1 VSLLRLSGVTA
12 FYGASQALFG
22 VDLDLREGEAAALLG
37 RNGMGKTTTIHTI
50 FGAPRARSGEI
61 EFDGRDITSTPTHLI
76 ARLGIGLT
84 PEGRRCFPNLTV
96 EENLRAAARPGPW
109 TMASV
114 CDLFPRLAE
123 RAGQAAATLSG
134 GEQQMLAIA
143 RALTTNPK
151 LLVLDEATEGLAPLM
166 RKEIWASVRRL
177 KAEAG
182 LSMLIVD
189 KSLRELA
196 EIADRA
202 FILQRGQTVWTGD
215 IAAIDDDLKA
225 SLLGV

>member
-1 VSLLRLSGVTA
+1 
-12 FYGASQALFG
+12 
-22 VDLDLREGEAAALLG
+22 
-37 RNGMGKTTTIHTI
+37 
-50 FGAPRARSGEI
+50 
-61 EFDGRDITSTPTHLI
+61 
-76 ARLGIGLT
+76 
-84 PEGRRCFPNLTV
+84 
-96 EENLRAAARPGPW
+96 
-109 TMASV
+109 
-114 CDLFPRLAE
+114 
-123 RAGQAAATLSG
+123 
-134 GEQQMLAIA
+134 
-143 RALTTNPK
+143 
-151 LLVLDEATEGLAPLM
+151 VLDEATEGLAPLM